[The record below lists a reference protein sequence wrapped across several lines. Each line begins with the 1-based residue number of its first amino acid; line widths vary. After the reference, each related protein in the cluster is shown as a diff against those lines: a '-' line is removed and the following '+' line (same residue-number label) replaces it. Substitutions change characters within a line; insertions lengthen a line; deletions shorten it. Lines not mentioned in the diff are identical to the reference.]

1 MKILLVDVTQYV
13 KTWQIKCWQQEGHLV
28 TNKFCTN
35 YPLMGTWL
43 THCSLEKCR
52 INCRII
58 LSLCYCVCCT
68 EAERSQSQPTA
79 DLNTGCYQLVTNSH
93 PSHSS
98 SLSISNGPRPASAS
112 APPMSSSLHEAVTE
126 QLAFSK
132 SSLDARRDAI
142 RQQMVELNRQRLLAQ
157 AKVDELRQQEQ
168 QFATQQVPAVF
179 VMCIDSRMNSQPCKI
194 FLKFYFVVD
203 MSILLLSMSA

>member
-1 MKILLVDVTQYV
+1 
-13 KTWQIKCWQQEGHLV
+13 
-28 TNKFCTN
+28 
-35 YPLMGTWL
+35 
-43 THCSLEKCR
+43 
-52 INCRII
+52 
-58 LSLCYCVCCT
+58 
-68 EAERSQSQPTA
+68 
-79 DLNTGCYQLVTNSH
+79 
-93 PSHSS
+93 
-98 SLSISNGPRPASAS
+98 
-112 APPMSSSLHEAVTE
+112 MSSSLHEAVTE

-168 QFATQQVPAVF
+168 QFATQQVPPVF

-203 MSILLLSMSA
+203 MSILLLSVSA